1 MNKSQ
6 LILTLFVFAISSTIM
21 AQIHQKK
28 NLNELHQN
36 TDAVH
41 THMMFPATG
50 GKVISLS
57 IRQNSQLKEHT
68 TPIPALLVCVEGEVV
83 FQDEK
88 GNSVT
93 LKPSDYVNIEPDVKH
108 WVNGIKDSHL
118 LLIK

>member
-1 MNKSQ
+1 MNILQ
-6 LILTLFVFAISSTIM
+6 LIITLFVLKISLTIM
-21 AQIHQKK
+21 AQTHQKK

-41 THMMFPATG
+41 TLMMFQATG

-57 IRQNSQLKEHT
+57 IPQNTQLKEHT

-83 FQDEK
+83 FEDEK

-93 LKPSDYVNIEPDVKH
+93 LKPGNYVNIEPNIKH
-108 WVNGIKDSHL
+108 WVNGVKNSQL